1 MRRMRSRM
9 TTMIAIPRQEQS
21 AGSQAAYGYP
31 RGPCG
36 GHQLPGKPYFRVPTR
51 ADPRPLRASLAGGMA
66 VPGWRGRHQGCHP
79 PIPSSETR
87 PRAIPR
93 RVRAARN
100 TAARHGGIAYDP
112 DAAIR
117 AMTLQ
122 KRQFAPLAKSKLNID
137 ILQFYR
143 RRKGDP
149 RPQMKEKRR
158 RNRRQNSERLTYSP
172 SHKPNDKGI
181 KMTGK
186 VARVRVFLLALVW
199 IVRHYG

>member
-1 MRRMRSRM
+1 MRWSSAPGEAIFPGSHARRSPSPWRFSRGRNGGPWMARASPGMPSSYPVLRESSQGHPEACSSSPEHSSASRRDCIRSR
-9 TTMIAIPRQEQS
+9 R
-21 AGSQAAYGYP
+21 
-31 RGPCG
+31 
-36 GHQLPGKPYFRVPTR
+36 
-51 ADPRPLRASLAGGMA
+51 
-66 VPGWRGRHQGCHP
+66 RHQGND
-79 PIPSSETR
+79 S
-87 PRAIPR
+87 AKAA
-93 RVRAARN
+93 VRAACKN
-100 TAARHGGIAYDP
+100 
-112 DAAIR
+112 
-117 AMTLQ
+117 
-122 KRQFAPLAKSKLNID
+122 KLNID

>member
-1 MRRMRSRM
+1 MRWSSAPGEAIFPGSHARRSPSPWRF
-9 TTMIAIPRQEQS
+9 S
-21 AGSQAAYGYP
+21 
-31 RGPCG
+31 RGRNG
-36 GHQLPGKPYFRVPTR
+36 GPWM
-51 ADPRPLRASLAGGMA
+51 ARASPGM
-66 VPGWRGRHQGCHP
+66 PN
-79 PIPSSETR
+79 PIPSSESR

-122 KRQFAPLAKSKLNID
+122 KRQFAPLAKNKLNID

-158 RNRRQNSERLTYSP
+158 RNRRQNSERLTYSS